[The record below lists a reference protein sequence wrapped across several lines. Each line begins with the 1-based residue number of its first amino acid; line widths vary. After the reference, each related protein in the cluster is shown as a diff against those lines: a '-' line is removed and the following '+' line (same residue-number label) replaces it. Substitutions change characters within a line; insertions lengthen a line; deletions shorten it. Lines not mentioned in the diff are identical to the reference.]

1 MLRISALP
9 AIALSL
15 AVLGS
20 VATPAAA
27 FSHASTTVRPVE
39 LPAGQLP
46 LPSRVPKV
54 LPQYC
59 ETHNCLMPP
68 RPGRDR

>member
-1 MLRISALP
+1 MLRSSALP

-15 AVLGS
+15 GMFSLA
-20 VATPAAA
+20 ATPAAA
-27 FSHASTTVRPVE
+27 FSHASTIERPVE

-46 LPSRVPKV
+46 LPPRVPKV

-59 ETHNCLMPP
+59 ETHNCIMPP